1 MRAQLGGS
9 SRQSLVAAR
18 IALDA
23 AVKGVDAQT
32 ASTLSAEL
40 FFAADVLGSN
50 ISVRRALTDTSRD
63 AAAKGTL
70 IKDLLASKVGK
81 AAVGLLTDLAALR
94 WSGTKDLVQVIEQL
108 AIEAEATAANISGE
122 LDRVE
127 NEMFVIS
134 NTISNSSELRK
145 AVKSDAQVAKAQL
158 VAELLKN
165 ASSSTTKLVSQ
176 MVNAWRGRS
185 IESAFADYQWALAA
199 RRNRVIA
206 LVRIAAPM
214 SQAQQDRLE
223 AALNKQVG
231 QPVRMN
237 IEIDPAVL
245 GGVSVKFADEMVDG
259 SVSNR
264 LAGAARALA
273 GANKGRNTWQ
283 T

>member
-1 MRAQLGGS
+1 MRAQLGGI

-18 IALDA
+18 TALDA

-40 FFAADVLGSN
+40 FFVADVLGSN

-63 AAAKGTL
+63 AAAKGAL

-81 AAVGLLTDLAALR
+81 ATVGLLTDLSALR
-94 WSGTKDLVQVIEQL
+94 WSGAKDLVQVIEQL

-127 NEMFVIS
+127 NEMFIIS
-134 NTISNSSELRK
+134 NTVSNSSELRK
-145 AVKSDAQVAKAQL
+145 AFKSDAHVAKAQL

-237 IEIDPAVL
+237 IEIDPSVL

-273 GANKGRNTWQ
+273 GSK
-283 T
+283 

>member
-32 ASTLSAEL
+32 ASTLSTEL

-63 AAAKGTL
+63 AAAKGRL
-70 IKDLLASKVGK
+70 IKDLLASKVGT
-81 AAVGLLTDLAALR
+81 AAVGLLTDLSALR
-94 WSGTKDLVQVIEQL
+94 WSGAKDLVQVIEQL

-145 AVKSDAQVAKAQL
+145 AFKSDAQVAKAQL
-158 VAELLKN
+158 AAELLKN
-165 ASSSTTKLVSQ
+165 ATSSTTKLVSQ

-185 IESAFADYQWALAA
+185 IESAFADFQWALAA

-273 GANKGRNTWQ
+273 GSK
-283 T
+283 

>member
-18 IALDA
+18 TALDA

-63 AAAKGTL
+63 AAAKSAL
-70 IKDLLASKVGK
+70 IKDLLASKVG
-81 AAVGLLTDLAALR
+81 AASVALLTELSALR
-94 WSGTKDLVQVIEQL
+94 WSGAKDLVQVIEQL

-127 NEMFVIS
+127 NEMFVVS
-134 NTISNSSELRK
+134 TTISNSSELRK
-145 AVKSDAQVAKAQL
+145 AFKSDADVAKSQL

-176 MVNAWRGRS
+176 MVNSWRGRS

-206 LVRIAAPM
+206 LVRIAAPI
-214 SQAQQDRLE
+214 SQAQQDRLA
-223 AALNKQVG
+223 AALDKQVG

-237 IEIDPAVL
+237 IEIDPSVL

-273 GANKGRNTWQ
+273 GSK
-283 T
+283 

>member
-18 IALDA
+18 TALDA
-23 AVKGVDAQT
+23 AVKGVDALT

-40 FFAADVLGSN
+40 FFVADVLGSN

-63 AAAKGTL
+63 AAAKGL
-70 IKDLLASKVGK
+70 FIKDLLASKVGK
-81 AAVGLLTDLAALR
+81 ATVELLTELSALR
-94 WSGTKDLVQVIEQL
+94 WSGAKDLVQVIEQL

-145 AVKSDAQVAKAQL
+145 AFKSDAHVAKAQL
-158 VAELLKN
+158 AAELLKN

-185 IESAFADYQWALAA
+185 IESAFADFQWALAA

-206 LVRIAAPM
+206 LVRVAAPM

-237 IEIDPAVL
+237 IEIDPTVL

-273 GANKGRNTWQ
+273 GSK
-283 T
+283 

>member
-18 IALDA
+18 TALDA

-40 FFAADVLGSN
+40 FFVADVLGSN

-63 AAAKGTL
+63 AAAKSTL
-70 IKDLLASKVGK
+70 IKDLLASKVGT
-81 AAVGLLTDLAALR
+81 AAVGLLTTLSALR
-94 WSGTKDLVQVIEQL
+94 WSGAKDLVQVIEQL

-145 AVKSDAQVAKAQL
+145 AFKSDAQVAKAQL
-158 VAELLKN
+158 AAELLKN

-185 IESAFADYQWALAA
+185 IESAFADFQWALAA

-206 LVRIAAPM
+206 LVRIAAPI

-237 IEIDPAVL
+237 IEIDPTVL

-273 GANKGRNTWQ
+273 GSK
-283 T
+283 

>member
-18 IALDA
+18 VALDA
-23 AVKGVDAQT
+23 AVKGVDAQA
-32 ASTLSAEL
+32 ASQLSAEL

-63 AAAKGTL
+63 AAAKGAL
-70 IKDLLASKVGK
+70 IKDLLASKVG
-81 AAVGLLTDLAALR
+81 AATVLLLTELSGLR
-94 WSGTKDLVQVIEQL
+94 WSGAKDLVQVIEQL

-127 NEMFVIS
+127 NEMFVVS
-134 NTISNSSELRK
+134 TTISNSSELRK
-145 AVKSDAQVAKAQL
+145 AFKSDAGVAKSQL

-176 MVNAWRGRS
+176 MVNSWRGRS

-206 LVRIAAPM
+206 LVRVAAPI
-214 SQAQQDRLE
+214 SQAQQDRLA
-223 AALNKQVG
+223 AALDKQVG

-273 GANKGRNTWQ
+273 GSK
-283 T
+283 

>member
-1 MRAQLGGS
+1 MRALLGGS
-9 SRQSLVAAR
+9 SRQSLLAAR
-18 IALDA
+18 TALDA
-23 AVKGVDAQT
+23 AVKGVDAQA

-63 AAAKGTL
+63 TAAKGTL
-70 IKDLLASKVGK
+70 IKDLLASKVG
-81 AAVGLLTDLAALR
+81 AASVALLTDLSALR
-94 WSGTKDLVQVIEQL
+94 WSGAKDLVQVIEQL

-127 NEMFVIS
+127 NEMFIVS
-134 NTISNSSELRK
+134 TTISNSSEIRK
-145 AVKSDAQVAKAQL
+145 AFKSDAVVAKSQL

-176 MVNAWRGRS
+176 MVNSWRGRS

-214 SQAQQDRLE
+214 SQAQQDRLA
-223 AALNKQVG
+223 AALVKQVG

-237 IEIDPAVL
+237 IEIDPTVL

-273 GANKGRNTWQ
+273 GSK
-283 T
+283 

>member
-18 IALDA
+18 TALDT

-32 ASTLSAEL
+32 ASTLSTEL
-40 FFAADVLGSN
+40 FFVADVLGSN

-63 AAAKGTL
+63 AAAKGAL

-81 AAVGLLTDLAALR
+81 ATVGLLTDLSALR
-94 WSGTKDLVQVIEQL
+94 WSGAKDLVQVIEQL

-134 NTISNSSELRK
+134 STVSNSSELRK
-145 AVKSDAQVAKAQL
+145 AFKSDAHVAKAQL

-165 ASSSTTKLVSQ
+165 ASSSTTNLVSQ
-176 MVNAWRGRS
+176 MVSAWRGRS
-185 IESAFADYQWALAA
+185 IESAFADFQWALAA

-273 GANKGRNTWQ
+273 GSK
-283 T
+283 

>member
-9 SRQSLVAAR
+9 SRQSLLAAR
-18 IALDA
+18 TALDA
-23 AVKGVDAQT
+23 AVKGVDAQA

-70 IKDLLASKVGK
+70 IKDLLASKVG
-81 AAVGLLTDLAALR
+81 AASVSLLTELSALR
-94 WSGTKDLVQVIEQL
+94 WSGAKDLVQVIEQL

-127 NEMFVIS
+127 NEMFVVS
-134 NTISNSSELRK
+134 TTISNSSELRK
-145 AVKSDAQVAKAQL
+145 AFKSDADVAKSQL

-176 MVNAWRGRS
+176 MVNSWRGRS

-206 LVRIAAPM
+206 LVRIAAPI
-214 SQAQQDRLE
+214 SQAQQDRLA
-223 AALNKQVG
+223 AALDKQVG

-273 GANKGRNTWQ
+273 GSK
-283 T
+283 

>member
-18 IALDA
+18 NALDA

-32 ASTLSAEL
+32 ASTLSTEL
-40 FFAADVLGSN
+40 FFVADVLGSN

-63 AAAKGTL
+63 AAAKGAL

-81 AAVGLLTDLAALR
+81 ATVGLLTDLSALR
-94 WSGTKDLVQVIEQL
+94 WSGAKDLVQVIEQL

-134 NTISNSSELRK
+134 STVSNSSELRK
-145 AVKSDAQVAKAQL
+145 AFKSDAHVAKAQL

-273 GANKGRNTWQ
+273 GSK
-283 T
+283 

>member
-9 SRQSLVAAR
+9 SRQSLLAAR
-18 IALDA
+18 TALDA
-23 AVKGVDAQT
+23 AVKGVDAQA

-70 IKDLLASKVGK
+70 IKDLLASKVG
-81 AAVGLLTDLAALR
+81 AATVSLLTELSALR
-94 WSGTKDLVQVIEQL
+94 WSGAKDLVQVIEQL

-127 NEMFVIS
+127 NEMFVVS
-134 NTISNSSELRK
+134 TTISNSSELRK
-145 AVKSDAQVAKAQL
+145 AFKSDAGVAKSQL

-176 MVNAWRGRS
+176 MVNSWRGRS

-206 LVRIAAPM
+206 LVRIAAPI
-214 SQAQQDRLE
+214 SQAQQDRLA
-223 AALNKQVG
+223 AALDKQVG

-237 IEIDPAVL
+237 IEIDPSVL

-273 GANKGRNTWQ
+273 GSK
-283 T
+283 

>member
-9 SRQSLVAAR
+9 SRQSLLAAR
-18 IALDA
+18 TALDA
-23 AVKGVDAQT
+23 AVKGVDAQA

-70 IKDLLASKVGK
+70 IKDLLASKVGT
-81 AAVGLLTDLAALR
+81 AAVGLLTELSALR
-94 WSGTKDLVQVIEQL
+94 WSGAKDLVQVIEQL
-108 AIEAEATAANISGE
+108 AIEAEATAANISGD

-127 NEMFVIS
+127 NEMFVVS
-134 NTISNSSELRK
+134 TTISNSSELRK
-145 AVKSDAQVAKAQL
+145 ALKSDAEVAKAQL

-176 MVNAWRGRS
+176 MVTSWRGRS

-206 LVRIAAPM
+206 LVRIAAPI
-214 SQAQQDRLE
+214 SQAQQDRLG
-223 AALNKQVG
+223 AALDKQVG

-273 GANKGRNTWQ
+273 GSK
-283 T
+283 